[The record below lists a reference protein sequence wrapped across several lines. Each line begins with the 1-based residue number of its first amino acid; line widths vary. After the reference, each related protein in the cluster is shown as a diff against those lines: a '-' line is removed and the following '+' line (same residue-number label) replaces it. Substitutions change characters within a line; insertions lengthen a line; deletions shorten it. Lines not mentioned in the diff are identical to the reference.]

1 MEKKTSE
8 TTQRR
13 TKERTTV
20 ERDAKTNVAYVMHAL
35 CMISSEVKRFLCDLR
50 QRLFFHLLRMRQSEV
65 ESPFLEACSS
75 QTVHVEG
82 CGSNRRLIYSGTVP
96 DRLERDGGSPAA

>member
-1 MEKKTSE
+1 MKMEKKTSE

-50 QRLFFHLLRMRQSEV
+50 
-65 ESPFLEACSS
+65 
-75 QTVHVEG
+75 
-82 CGSNRRLIYSGTVP
+82 
-96 DRLERDGGSPAA
+96 